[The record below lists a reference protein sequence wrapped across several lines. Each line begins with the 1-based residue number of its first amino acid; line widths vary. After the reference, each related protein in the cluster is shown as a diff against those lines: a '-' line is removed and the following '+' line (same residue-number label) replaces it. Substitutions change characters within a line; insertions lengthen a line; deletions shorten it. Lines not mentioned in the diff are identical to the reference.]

1 MSPFSLRKLGVGILD
16 EGLNLFYRVKEP
28 LLVAAGAVV
37 ARELEH
43 EHRVSARGFCW
54 MTLSGSLCTWRAHRM
69 FFYMAT
75 LGVGGVALND

>member
-16 EGLNLFYRVKEP
+16 EGLNLFYTVKEP

-43 EHRVSARGFCW
+43 EHRVSARGFIW
-54 MTLSGSLCTWRAHRM
+54 FFM
-69 FFYMAT
+69 FLGFET
-75 LGVGGVALND
+75 LGEDTTRFFLISN

>member
-16 EGLNLFYRVKEP
+16 EGLDLSDRFKEP

-43 EHRVSARGFCW
+43 VHRVGSRLLLGGFVEAIIELTMTKHFFLGIAR
-54 MTLSGSLCTWRAHRM
+54 
-69 FFYMAT
+69 
-75 LGVGGVALND
+75 